1 MMKKTICEFKKEML
15 DYIKNFSFEEYKIKY
30 KIKKTIIF

>member
-15 DYIKNFSFEEYKIKY
+15 DFIKNFSFEENKKKY
-30 KIKKTIIF
+30 KIKKKL